1 MALRVLRQ
9 IKKPISDKCELQ
21 PLDSTNHYSLIKFL
35 SPNFDSGSGGHIL
48 LSSISVKKRKK
59 AIDKKVLFNRHQASL
74 TLFHILQSVIQNH
87 LNSYL
92 VSQRKPFW
100 TYYIPSKF

>member
-1 MALRVLRQ
+1 M
-9 IKKPISDKCELQ
+9 KKKQPISDKCELQ

-59 AIDKKVLFNRHQASL
+59 ALRQKKVLFNCHQASL
-74 TLFHILQSVIQNH
+74 TLFHM
-87 LNSYL
+87 
-92 VSQRKPFW
+92 
-100 TYYIPSKF
+100 